1 MRLLGTADLRLAAA
15 RLVLRLA
22 LLVALVLTL
31 PACAQHDFFVLGY
44 HPYWMGDAYEH
55 ARLDAI
61 DELLYFELAIEA
73 NGTFANTHGWE
84 DRGVRMVETAH
95 RSATRAAP
103 SLTLFDAA
111 VFTKLFTNPASV
123 ERLLQGTLA
132 AVRNANAD
140 GVHLDIELF
149 ETVPPE
155 ARDAYTRFVADLSR
169 TLGTGYTVTVFTL
182 ALDPA
187 DAYDEV
193 GLAEAADY
201 LVVQGYDLHHQ
212 HGDTAGPISALRGW
226 GRLNWHAVLDRYD
239 QLRVPRRQLV
249 MAVPYFGYEWPTVTG
264 EPGAATTG
272 PGEIVAYA
280 PISARVPEIPGSA
293 VQRAAAFGMR
303 RDPVSGSP
311 FYAYRDAEGQWRQG
325 WYEDIVSLTEKF
337 DFVKRKQ
344 LGGIAIFPL
353 GYDGG
358 ELTAAVVDAFPVAQ
372 RTQLPRP
379 AGDAV
384 AVAQP

>member
-1 MRLLGTADLRLAAA
+1 MRTSATDLRLAVLRA
-15 RLVLRLA
+15 VLRLA
-22 LLVALVLTL
+22 FLLALILTL
-31 PACAQHDFFVLGY
+31 PACAQRDYVVLGY

-84 DRGVRMVETAH
+84 DQGARMVQAAH
-95 RSATRAAP
+95 RSGTRAAP

-111 VFTKLFTNPASV
+111 IFTKLFTNPASV
-123 ERLLQGTLA
+123 ERLLEGTIA
-132 AVRNANAD
+132 AVHAGQAD
-140 GVHLDIELF
+140 GIHLDIELF
-149 ETVPPE
+149 EPVPPE
-155 ARDAYTRFVADLSR
+155 ARDAYSRFVADLDAR
-169 TLGTGYTVTVFTL
+169 LGPGYTVTVFTL

-193 GLAEAADY
+193 AIAQAADY

-212 HGDTAGPISALRGW
+212 HGDTAGPIAGLRGW

-239 QLRVPRRQLV
+239 QLRIPRRQLV

-293 VQRAAAFGMR
+293 AQRAAAFGMQ

-311 FYAYRDAEGQWRQG
+311 YYAYRDADGNWRQG

-337 DFVKRKQ
+337 DFVKSKG
-344 LGGIAIFPL
+344 LGGVAVFPL

-358 ELTAAVVDAFPVAQ
+358 ELTASVVEAFPVAH
-372 RTQLPRP
+372 RTERPRP
-379 AGDAV
+379 DGVQV